1 MFKWIKIL
9 KHTKKGVLWYMKMRL
24 NSNPIVYKSGLV
36 EILCSSFTH
45 KLDTLDTLD
54 TAMFTQQQYSGH
66 ITDHL
71 YTGPKCPVLVL
82 LRENMWISDGLHCVN
97 PLRDIS
103 INHSFSNRACLNA
116 AGNSPNAFLYNLS
129 SSMTSVAV

>member
-9 KHTKKGVLWYMKMRL
+9 KHTKKGVLWYMKMKL

-36 EILCSSFTH
+36 EIQCSSFAH
-45 KLDTLDTLD
+45 TLD
-54 TAMFTQQQYSGH
+54 TAMFTQQQQYPGR

-71 YTGPKCPVLVL
+71 STGPKCPVLVL
-82 LRENMWISDGLHCVN
+82 LRENMWISDCLRCVN

-116 AGNSPNAFLYNLS
+116 TENSPNAF
-129 SSMTSVAV
+129 TT